1 MCVLDLALV
10 LTTCNIIVFLVST
23 PFFFPSVPLFYVHV
37 HVSFISLSLLFP
49 SSSSLHLSPSLPP
62 SLSLSLL
69 PSLSQISVG
78 NSNDAIDF
86 YHHDSSVRL
95 SALRSLKSIIIDGSS
110 CSRDYDQEFIS
121 SVLLSR
127 LSDDDPNV
135 DPQMMMIHRACV
147 NG

>member
-1 MCVLDLALV
+1 MK
-10 LTTCNIIVFLVST
+10 NRFS
-23 PFFFPSVPLFYVHV
+23 V
-37 HVSFISLSLLFP
+37 HVSYTLLCTRMYMYHSSLSL
-49 SSSSLHLSPSLPP
+49 SLPPSLPP
-62 SLSLSLL
+62 SLFFSLPLFLSPSPSLPSLSLPPL
-69 PSLSQISVG
+69 SLSPSLSQISVG

-135 DPQMMMIHRACV
+135 VKAVLELGEDVSIEK
-147 NG
+147 N

>member
-1 MCVLDLALV
+1 MYL
-10 LTTCNIIVFLVST
+10 
-23 PFFFPSVPLFYVHV
+23 YV
-37 HVSFISLSLLFP
+37 HVSFLSI
-49 SSSSLHLSPSLPP
+49 SLPP
-62 SLSLSLL
+62 SFPLFLSPSPLSLSLP

-127 LSDDDPNV
+127 LSDDDPSVVKAVLELGEDVSIVKLIISRIRNLRCEWSV
-135 DPQMMMIHRACV
+135 KVQCTGCRL
-147 NG
+147 